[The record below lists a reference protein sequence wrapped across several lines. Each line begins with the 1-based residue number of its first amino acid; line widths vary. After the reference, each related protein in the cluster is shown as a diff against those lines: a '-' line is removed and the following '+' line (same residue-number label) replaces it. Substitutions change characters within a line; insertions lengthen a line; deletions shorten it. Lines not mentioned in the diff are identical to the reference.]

1 MKKERNAILGVGLI
15 TVLLASCSQQPQ
27 SNLTVSGLDPQ
38 NFVADVKGKPTSL
51 YTLKNSNGMEVCV
64 TNFGGRIVSIMVP
77 DKNDSLRDVVLGF
90 DSIADY
96 INKPS
101 DFGAAIGRYANR
113 INKGRIVID
122 GDSVQLPTNN
132 FGHCLHGGP
141 QGWQYQ
147 VYEGKQLNDTTLTM
161 TMYSPDGDQ
170 NFPGAVTATV
180 TYTLSGDNALDNQYD
195 QPFLFQLIRRS
206 VPTSYRSYFIY
217 QCGQL
222 YTCRQY
228 IYDYGR
234 NRYGKRNSNGFYYSE
249 SRRTG
254 YRQI

>member
-1 MKKERNAILGVGLI
+1 
-15 TVLLASCSQQPQ
+15 
-27 SNLTVSGLDPQ
+27 
-38 NFVADVKGKPTSL
+38 
-51 YTLKNSNGMEVCV
+51 MEVCV

-147 VYEGKQLNDTTLTM
+147 VYEG
-161 TMYSPDGDQ
+161 
-170 NFPGAVTATV
+170 
-180 TYTLSGDNALDNQYD
+180 
-195 QPFLFQLIRRS
+195 
-206 VPTSYRSYFIY
+206 
-217 QCGQL
+217 
-222 YTCRQY
+222 
-228 IYDYGR
+228 
-234 NRYGKRNSNGFYYSE
+234 NS
-249 SRRTG
+249 
-254 YRQI
+254 